1 MRKESSV
8 GRAWSVGW
16 ACAYP
21 RSIKATNAKQNL
33 IMRRTVG
40 LGPMCMKRGPP
51 VPDRTPDPCV
61 KSMLRSRWVRS
72 AKNWI
77 SIAAS
82 DNTIM
87 SRENF
92 AARQLQGQC
101 GQQQGGPFG
110 EKPCAC
116 AACPPPLGFVLPKIG
131 SGLNW
136 ICRHNQESRIW
147 GGRGPIDDERHRK
160 EPVEGW
166 AFGASTGMRDLSTAW
181 VRSAKSWI

>member
-1 MRKESSV
+1 MVGGLGMRVPAQHQSHQCQAEINH
-8 GRAWSVGW
+8 AAHGW
-16 ACAYP
+16 P
-21 RSIKATNAKQNL
+21 RSNVHEKGPTSYQIGP
-33 IMRRTVG
+33 RTLVSNRCSGRVG
-40 LGPMCMKRGPP
+40 FVLPKIGF
-51 VPDRTPDPCV
+51 
-61 KSMLRSRWVRS
+61 
-72 AKNWI
+72 

-92 AARQLQGQC
+92 APRQLQGQC